1 LETTNI
7 HIHDH
12 LVSSAANGNRKAQT
26 ELYGLYARAM
36 LNVSYRM
43 VRDASIAEDLMQD
56 AFIDAFQKLEQFN
69 FDSTF
74 GSWLK
79 KIVINKSLNHLRRE
93 KMIQEKEQNIIEIA
107 NWHEDAIEDQ
117 WSERFSIEDIKNAT
131 KKLAKKHSL
140 IFQLY
145 MIEGYDHE
153 EISEIMG
160 ITASTSRSQLS
171 RAKNNLKEILI
182 QKSTQSNV

>member
-1 LETTNI
+1 
-7 HIHDH
+7 
-12 LVSSAANGNRKAQT
+12 
-26 ELYGLYARAM
+26 
-36 LNVSYRM
+36 M
-43 VRDASIAEDLMQD
+43 VRDAAIAEDLMQD
-56 AFIDAFQKLEQFN
+56 AFIDAFQKIEQFK
-69 FDSTF
+69 FDSPF

-93 KMIQEKEQNIIEIA
+93 KMIQEKEQNIIELT
-107 NWHEDAIEDQ
+107 NWHEEAIEDQ
-117 WSERFSIEDIKNAT
+117 WSEQFSLEDIKNAS